1 MICAGV
7 ASSHG
12 HQVQPLKC
20 LNSSSKQSPVVKVKY
35 ARLKLP
41 RMMTIPSEPSSHS
54 NGVKTIVDGTA
65 FSTTHHSYFN
75 SRNQGMLE
83 DYGYEY
89 GYEFPLKAEIFKHAR
104 SDKTVK
110 YVAVQPV
117 YYVAALKMLNTDFKA
132 WSSGRI
138 HEYKYYLASYHRSHT
153 CDWRDDIS
161 IQQVVFGPKLL
172 SELRILEQ

>member
-41 RMMTIPSEPSSHS
+41 RMLTIRTEQSGS
-54 NGVKTIVDGTA
+54 GVGVIVDGTA
-65 FSTTHHSYFN
+65 FSTTYHSYFN
-75 SRNQGMLE
+75 NRDQGILE
-83 DYGYEY
+83 DYGYEF

-132 WSSGRI
+132 WSLGQI
-138 HEYKYYLASYHRSHT
+138 HEYKYYLAAYHKSNT

-161 IQQVVFGPKLL
+161 IQQVIFGPKLL